1 MLQIILVVLTVSV
14 GGERRMT
21 GLEFGDLESCYV
33 AAHRMMEVVME
44 DFDNLGFASASA
56 ACMVRTKANPA

>member
-44 DFDNLGFASASA
+44 RL
-56 ACMVRTKANPA
+56 